1 MAFRERKKPKEEEM
15 NLVPMMNL
23 MTVLIPF
30 LLSITAFAKIA
41 VIEIA
46 LPKARGSQTQTQ
58 QKKKP
63 EKKEEKLNLSILM
76 SDQGMTIGA
85 KGGFLPTVFTREQ
98 WKFKDEIASK
108 YYTVDVDTN
117 TLKEMRE
124 DRAIMVAAANK
135 TMTIHERQE
144 IILLATDKESP
155 TDVGALVKTVHNPTN
170 EMLVKL
176 DYSPVLKSELGTG
189 DSLIN
194 LTKYVRFKK
203 ALAAIDKLQKE
214 VDAIDGAT
222 QPKFKADKQK
232 ELNDLEKAKNKIRYI
247 EIVSNPAT
255 LIELPASAYDI
266 LMTRLLKVR
275 RDFEGTPD
283 IDEIIIT
290 CEDQI
295 VYDKVVALIDI
306 SRIAGFSK
314 IMLAKFRA

>member
-46 LPKARGSQTQTQ
+46 LPKGRGSQTQTQ
-58 QKKKP
+58 QTKKP
-63 EKKEEKLNLSILM
+63 EKKEEKLNLTILM

-98 WKFKDEIASK
+98 WKFKDELASK
-108 YYTVDVDTN
+108 YYTVEVDT
-117 TLKEMRE
+117 TLLKQMSEE
-124 DRAIMVAAANK
+124 RAIHVPEAGK
-135 TMTIHERQE
+135 IMTIQERQD

-155 TDVGALVKTVHNPTN
+155 EDVGALVKTVHNSAN
-170 EMLVKL
+170 EMLVRL
-176 DYSPVLKSELGTG
+176 DYSPALKSEINAG

-194 LTKYVRFKK
+194 LTNYVTFKK
-203 ALAAIDKLQKE
+203 ALNAIDKLQKE
-214 VDAIDGAT
+214 VDGISE
-222 QPKFKADKQK
+222 PKYKADKQK
-232 ELNDLEKAKNKIRYI
+232 ELDDLERAKNGIRYV
-247 EIVSNPAT
+247 EVVSNPAAYM
-255 LIELPASAYDI
+255 EFPASAYDI
-266 LMTRLLKVR
+266 LMIRLLTVR

-295 VYDKVVALIDI
+295 VYDKIVALIDI
-306 SRIAGFSK
+306 SRIAGFTK